1 MSSVNELPGVV
12 TADEA
17 AKYLRVSKATLLRL
31 TNKGLILG
39 VRIGR
44 QWRFSKETLLSLLSN
59 PEWLKKIGA
68 GA

>member
-44 QWRFSKETLLSLLSN
+44 QWRFSKETILSLLSN